1 MTMAKSPPASKPDVT
16 ARPAAGAMSY
26 MRESAPKVLFTIGS
40 LVAAVIG
47 WQLIAVIGEL
57 PSYVLPRPM
66 EVANT
71 IALRS
76 DLLWSN
82 TWVTLQ
88 EIAIGFALAI
98 LLGVPLALV
107 ISRFPMLNTLLS
119 PLLVGLQIV
128 PKIAIAPLFVVWF
141 GFGTMPKILM
151 TLLIA
156 FFPIL
161 INSLSGF
168 ASESPAMKDLAR
180 ISGLSGWTHFRRI
193 KLPNALPMI
202 FSGLKVGVTFA
213 VIGAIV
219 GEFVGA
225 SEGLGYILVLANG
238 NLDTALIFA
247 SLVYITV
254 LGLAL
259 YALVAAAERLS
270 MPWHVSMRD
279 R

>member
-1 MTMAKSPPASKPDVT
+1 MTMAKSPAASKPDVV
-16 ARPAAGAMSY
+16 ARPTAGAMSY
-26 MRESAPKVLFTIGS
+26 VRESAPKVLFTIGS
-40 LVAAVIG
+40 LIAAVIG

-66 EVANT
+66 DVANT

-180 ISGLSGWTHFRRI
+180 ISGLSGWAHFRRI